1 MFALIPYLIF
11 DGKAEEAFMHYRTI
25 FGGEFA
31 MLSRFSD
38 SPDGEHLPEEEKTRI
53 MHITYPLKNGFS
65 LMASDSLPSK
75 GQCVSH
81 GLNVQLSVN
90 AESEEEA
97 THIFKGLSE
106 GGTVDMPMQKT
117 FWGAYFGMCADKFG
131 IRWMVNYDYQPNDGQ
146 I

>member
-11 DGKAEEAFMHYRTI
+11 DGKAEEAFLHYKAI

-31 MLSRFSD
+31 MVSKFKD
-38 SPDGEHLPEEEKTRI
+38 SPEGDQLTEEEQNRI

-75 GQCVSH
+75 GQCVTP
-81 GLNVQLSVN
+81 GINVQLSVN
-90 AESEEEA
+90 AESEEDA
-97 THIFKGLSE
+97 TRIFEGLSE
-106 GGTVDMPMQKT
+106 GGTVDMPLQKT

-131 IRWMVNYDYQPNDGQ
+131 IRWMVNYDYEPTK
-146 I
+146 